1 MIYDRLFYIMQHK
14 VRIRKVEKGMRK
26 GWKMLAAVL
35 GGAVL
40 VCSGYEGVPV
50 RAAESGQ
57 QEAELSTA
65 AEAQKKE
72 IPKATD
78 LKWNEKG
85 QGIFTNPNGRCGVR
99 AYVYTPD
106 GNRLIYNPGTTV
118 PGGENTFDLYHLM
131 QESGTYTFE
140 VYLENNSGS
149 SLSERSGEFEYV
161 KPDTKLPAPVVSVSK
176 EGVVSCTLPENEG
189 SGYVL
194 GTDYGF
200 NYELWSGNRKVSQWG
215 TNQSTVNFGQQMKP
229 GISYSVRVCTLSRD
243 IMKYLN
249 SEWSALIPVNPEASV
264 REEEHTKWEPSEEEL
279 KLYAACGS
287 EEIEFTADA
296 NNAYEV
302 RIENSV
308 QGLMCFASFESVL
321 GDYTIGRTYN
331 IFPSERGMVSQM
343 EDKVR
348 ITLTSPEAL
357 QADGR
362 TFRMISVTEGGSPL
376 VLEDLDSDSKT
387 ITFETNTYY
396 AFALVY
402 SDTAKV
408 KAKVR

>member
-1 MIYDRLFYIMQHK
+1 MIYLD
-14 VRIRKVEKGMRK
+14 
-26 GWKMLAAVL
+26 
-35 GGAVL
+35 
-40 VCSGYEGVPV
+40 
-50 RAAESGQ
+50 
-57 QEAELSTA
+57 
-65 AEAQKKE
+65 
-72 IPKATD
+72 
-78 LKWNEKG
+78 
-85 QGIFTNPNGRCGVR
+85 
-99 AYVYTPD
+99 
-106 GNRLIYNPGTTV
+106 
-118 PGGENTFDLYHLM
+118 
-131 QESGTYTFE
+131 
-140 VYLENNSGS
+140 
-149 SLSERSGEFEYV
+149 
-161 KPDTKLPAPVVSVSK
+161 
-176 EGVVSCTLPENEG
+176 
-189 SGYVL
+189 
-194 GTDYGF
+194 
-200 NYELWSGNRKVSQWG
+200 
-215 TNQSTVNFGQQMKP
+215 
-229 GISYSVRVCTLSRD
+229 
-243 IMKYLN
+243 

-348 ITLTSPEAL
+348 ITLTIPEAL

-362 TFRMISVTEGGSPL
+362 TFRMISVTEGGSPS